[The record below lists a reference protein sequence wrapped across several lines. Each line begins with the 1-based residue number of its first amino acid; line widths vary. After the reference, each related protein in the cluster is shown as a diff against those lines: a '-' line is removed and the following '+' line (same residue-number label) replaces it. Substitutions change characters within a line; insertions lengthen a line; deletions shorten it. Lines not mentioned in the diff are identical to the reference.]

1 MTPTTRKT
9 HATTENGIVT
19 LYDTNGQ
26 GDITGRFSVPVDD
39 IPARLDKGE
48 WDDDQTTAFCL
59 IEAWMEIPLNVDSRL
74 VHRWLV
80 ASTWIAERCEA
91 FEAFE
96 CTSDETHYFSTED
109 DADGFHYEVYL
120 TPESARRT
128 LAESVEIPLAEKY
141 GDEEGNRRA
150 IAFYQRMLKFTNSPL
165 SLSDSGLQYLTGL
178 YTAAA
183 RESGECWQTLQEG
196 DDDFI

>member
-1 MTPTTRKT
+1 MTPTTCKT

-26 GDITGRFSVPVDD
+26 GDITGRFSVPVGD

-48 WDDDQTTAFCL
+48 WDDDQITAFCL
-59 IEAWMEIPLNVDSRL
+59 IEAWMESPLNVDSRL

-80 ASTWIAERCEA
+80 ASTWIAERCA
-91 FEAFE
+91 
-96 CTSDETHYFSTED
+96 SDETHYFSTED
-109 DADGFHYEVYL
+109 DADGFHYVVYL

-150 IAFYQRMLKFTNSPL
+150 IAFYQRMLKFTNSPP

-183 RESGECWQTLQEG
+183 RASGECWQTLQEG